1 MKTRILIIT
10 SLFFLFCGCTKK
22 NLTDESTTSKITPV
36 VVNQDSNPSENKLV
50 EIEKKKMLLEGKII
64 SKEKYLEIKKYY
76 NPLLEGKKIDD
87 EWFIIEIE
95 LEKSGSSFEKEFY
108 NHYGNLFVKYQRLD
122 YYFPSGKIIYFP
134 IIQIEYYYKRNNE
147 LIKLGYLDRFGI
159 YDKNGNIILQSPKND
174 GKLVGYPSADLFS
187 DPFSV
192 NYCYYEEADLES
204 LFLTD
209 VYAML
214 NIDYIN
220 NTITATSMAEILD
233 YALKVVKE

>member
-1 MKTRILIIT
+1 M
-10 SLFFLFCGCTKK
+10 
-22 NLTDESTTSKITPV
+22 N
-36 VVNQDSNPSENKLV
+36 
-50 EIEKKKMLLEGKII
+50 
-64 SKEKYLEIKKYY
+64 
-76 NPLLEGKKIDD
+76 
-87 EWFIIEIE
+87 
-95 LEKSGSSFEKEFY
+95 
-108 NHYGNLFVKYQRLD
+108 
-122 YYFPSGKIIYFP
+122 
-134 IIQIEYYYKRNNE
+134 KRNNE

-192 NYCYYEEADLES
+192 NYCYYEEENLES

-220 NTITATSMAEILD
+220 NTITATSMVEILD
-233 YALKVVKE
+233 YALKEEWYEKVQRHRHLRF